1 MKEPKLRYNSHNK
14 HDLRDPYP
22 VFYYSMLKFIDSLP
36 GNWFFDECIPFDYD
50 GYSFVLTLHDG
61 KNHKM
66 HVSAVKLDGT
76 YRFTTNNS

>member
-50 GYSFVLTLHDG
+50 GIQIRSHFARWEE
-61 KNHKM
+61 
-66 HVSAVKLDGT
+66 S
-76 YRFTTNNS
+76 